1 MKLFTRSLIVIFIML
16 AASTYSIAENRPA
29 GEVETLTQLMQ
40 AISQNDYKAFIA
52 SGNAQFK
59 SGITKQAFESVV
71 NQVGS
76 IIRGGYKATYL
87 TELYQQG
94 NKVPVWKISYE
105 KNSDD
110 MLAKLVLIDNKVAG
124 FWLQ

>member
-94 NKVPVWKISYE
+94 NKVLMWKIGYE
-105 KNSDD
+105 K
-110 MLAKLVLIDNKVAG
+110 
-124 FWLQ
+124 